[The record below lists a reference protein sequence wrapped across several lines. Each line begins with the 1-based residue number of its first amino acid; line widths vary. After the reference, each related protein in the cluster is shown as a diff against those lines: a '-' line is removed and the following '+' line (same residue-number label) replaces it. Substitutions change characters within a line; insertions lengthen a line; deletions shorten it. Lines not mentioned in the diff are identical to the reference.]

1 MKRQWQGILL
11 YVVIFFV
18 IVAIMAFSGGSSGQT
33 GTADTG
39 YTYNEL
45 LDDLDGDSIKSISVQ
60 RQTDADNYGTATVT
74 FSDGT
79 TASVVI
85 PSVSTFMD
93 IMHEKGAD
101 RKSVV

>member
-60 RQTDADNYGTATVT
+60 RRGQLRNGDRYIQRRHYRQRSNTVRI
-74 FSDGT
+74 DVHGHN
-79 TASVVI
+79 A
-85 PSVSTFMD
+85 
-93 IMHEKGAD
+93 
-101 RKSVV
+101 